1 MKKYLLFSLG
11 IILVAMGIA
20 LNIKST
26 LGSSPIDTLVFN
38 LASVSHMDSSL
49 SMIIVNCAMILLY
62 FILSPNRKVIFLI
75 IAALLL
81 SLFLHIF
88 QSYVFLFTTNNIIYQ
103 ILIFI
108 LAINLISLGVAL
120 EIKSNVSTTALE
132 GIILFINNKLPRISF
147 GLIRTIVE
155 LIIIIISAT
164 ISLIFNHNLGEV
176 GIATMIMLLTCGFLT
191 DFYLY
196 LLKVRKNE
204 KIID

>member
-62 FILSPNRKVIFLI
+62 FILSPNRKVIFLV

-164 ISLIFNHNLGEV
+164 ISLIFNHNFGEV

>member
-1 MKKYLLFSLG
+1 MKKYLLFCLG

-155 LIIIIISAT
+155 LIIIIVSAT
-164 ISLIFNHNLGEV
+164 ISLIFNHNFGEV

>member
-38 LASVSHMDSSL
+38 LASVSHMDSSI

-88 QSYVFLFTTNNIIYQ
+88 QSYVFLFATNNIIYQ

-132 GIILFINNKLPRISF
+132 GIILFINDKLPKLSF

-155 LIIIIISAT
+155 LIIIIVSAT

>member
-62 FILSPNRKVIFLI
+62 FILSPNRKVIFLV

-81 SLFLHIF
+81 SMFLYIF

-132 GIILFINNKLPRISF
+132 GIILFINDKLPKLSF

>member
-132 GIILFINNKLPRISF
+132 GIILFINNKLPRLSF

>member
-62 FILSPNRKVIFLI
+62 FILSPNRKVIFLV

-88 QSYVFLFTTNNIIYQ
+88 QKYVFLFTTNNIIYQ

-132 GIILFINNKLPRISF
+132 GIILFINNKLPKLSF

-155 LIIIIISAT
+155 LIIIIVSAT

-196 LLKVRKNE
+196 LLKVGKNE

>member
-38 LASVSHMDSSL
+38 LASVSHMDSSI

-88 QSYVFLFTTNNIIYQ
+88 QSYVFLFATNNIIYQ

-132 GIILFINNKLPRISF
+132 GIILFINDKLPKLSF

>member
-132 GIILFINNKLPRISF
+132 GIILFINNKLPRLSF

-155 LIIIIISAT
+155 FIIIIVSAT
-164 ISLIFNHNLGEV
+164 ISLIFNHNFGEV